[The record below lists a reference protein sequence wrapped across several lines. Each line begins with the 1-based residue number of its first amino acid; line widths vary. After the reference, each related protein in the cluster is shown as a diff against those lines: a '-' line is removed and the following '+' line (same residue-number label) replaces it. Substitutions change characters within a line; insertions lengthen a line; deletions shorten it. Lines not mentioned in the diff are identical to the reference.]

1 MTLGLLAMLAALGQG
16 GGGHAHDLHEDQT
29 GFAPDV
35 HMHPAG
41 EENHGTE
48 WFFSQPWASRERW
61 RYLARD
67 SALLSGMAC
76 GILLISGARRRK

>member
-1 MTLGLLAMLAALGQG
+1 MTPGLLVMLALLGQG
-16 GGGHAHDLHEDQT
+16 CEDHEHDVHADSNA
-29 GFAPDV
+29 FAPDV

-48 WFFSQPWASRERW
+48 WFFNQPWASRERW

-76 GILLISGARRRK
+76 GILLISGARRRR

>member
-1 MTLGLLAMLAALGQG
+1 MFGLLAMTAVLGLG
-16 GGGHAHDLHEDQT
+16 GGEHTHEGHEDSST
-29 GFAPDV
+29 FAPDV
-35 HMHPAG
+35 HMHPEG